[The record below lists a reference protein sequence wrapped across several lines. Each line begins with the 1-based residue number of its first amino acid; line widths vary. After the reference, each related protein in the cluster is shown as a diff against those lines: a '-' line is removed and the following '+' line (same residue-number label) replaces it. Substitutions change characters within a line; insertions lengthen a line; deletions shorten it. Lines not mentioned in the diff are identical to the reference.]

1 VRRAAAVGVTRVAP
15 VREGPQRTLRP
26 AFELHEGTE
35 VKVLEARGD
44 LARVQLDNGLGG
56 WVASSDL
63 EVI

>member
-1 VRRAAAVGVTRVAP
+1 VVAPAAP
-15 VREGPQRTLRP
+15 VREGPQRTLKA
-26 AFELHEGTE
+26 AFELHEGTT

-44 LARVQLDNGLGG
+44 LARVQLDNGLTG

>member
-1 VRRAAAVGVTRVAP
+1 
-15 VREGPQRTLRP
+15 VREGPERALKP
-26 AFELHEGTE
+26 AFELHEGTT

-44 LARVQLDNGLGG
+44 LARVQLQNGLTG